1 MEYGE
6 CNHDIEL
13 LKKKK
18 HLAAS
23 DGIEKYK
30 WRIHYFQKEI
40 IKIQEHN
47 ARRKKSKKEIEKI
60 IKNNRK
66 KIYGCCNGI
75 RKLLARQGCDSVI
88 SNAVIY
94 SLCND
99 LCSDDGYED
108 DAVNGNE
115 ESNEESNEDA
125 VVNDNEEGNEV
136 DAMNDVVN
144 GNEDGDQNSN
154 RNVNVSNDRANDI
167 LNNTGNI
174 NCFDDTA
181 MKKYKRGI
189 ALLDTKVKIVR
200 GMWFKNMK
208 DPNLRLICG
217 VNCRNEITCIV
228 PVGENEEEIM
238 TFPVKKC
245 MSVKGRLDIIK
256 TVMKKAGFHTI
267 SDRESDYGYVERLEE
282 ERRNELG
289 GNDSQLVAKR
299 YNTRGYRYDYTT
311 YLKLNMNNENG
322 HMNEMIEEI
331 IDVMPTFNGLL
342 NTLRDLYLVSYPRV
356 MKSYT
361 SFSFSD
367 KSTLVM
373 KKDDMHTMSSTAF
386 VRGTDGMISKSTAY
400 RIIQNISKD
409 DVEDLQILR
418 CITLLSIC

>member
-1 MEYGE
+1 M
-6 CNHDIEL
+6 
-13 LKKKK
+13 
-18 HLAAS
+18 
-23 DGIEKYK
+23 
-30 WRIHYFQKEI
+30 
-40 IKIQEHN
+40 
-47 ARRKKSKKEIEKI
+47 
-60 IKNNRK
+60 
-66 KIYGCCNGI
+66 
-75 RKLLARQGCDSVI
+75 LARQGCDSVI

-108 DAVNGNE
+108 DAMNGNE
-115 ESNEESNEDA
+115 DGA
-125 VVNDNEEGNEV
+125 VDGAV
-136 DAMNDVVN
+136 DGVV
-144 GNEDGDQNSN
+144 DGDQNSN

-174 NCFDDTA
+174 NYFDDTA

-256 TVMKKAGFHTI
+256 MVMKKAGFHTI
-267 SDRESDYGYVERLEE
+267 SDRESDDGYVERLEE
-282 ERRNELG
+282 ERHNELG

-311 YLKLNMNNENG
+311 YLKLNMNNGNG

-373 KKDDMHTMSSTAF
+373 KKDDMHTMSSPAF
-386 VRGTDGMISKSTAY
+386 VS
-400 RIIQNISKD
+400 
-409 DVEDLQILR
+409 V
-418 CITLLSIC
+418 

>member
-1 MEYGE
+1 M
-6 CNHDIEL
+6 
-13 LKKKK
+13 
-18 HLAAS
+18 
-23 DGIEKYK
+23 
-30 WRIHYFQKEI
+30 
-40 IKIQEHN
+40 
-47 ARRKKSKKEIEKI
+47 
-60 IKNNRK
+60 
-66 KIYGCCNGI
+66 
-75 RKLLARQGCDSVI
+75 
-88 SNAVIY
+88 
-94 SLCND
+94 
-99 LCSDDGYED
+99 
-108 DAVNGNE
+108 NGNE

-174 NCFDDTA
+174 NYFDDTA

-256 TVMKKAGFHTI
+256 MVMKKAGFHTI
-267 SDRESDYGYVERLEE
+267 SDRESDDGYVERLEE
-282 ERRNELG
+282 ERHNELG

-311 YLKLNMNNENG
+311 YLKLNMNNGNG

-342 NTLRDLYLVSYPRV
+342 NTLRDLYLVSYPRE

-373 KKDDMHTMSSTAF
+373 KKDDMHTMSSPAF
-386 VRGTDGMISKSTAY
+386 VS
-400 RIIQNISKD
+400 
-409 DVEDLQILR
+409 V
-418 CITLLSIC
+418 